1 MVDGLAENHY
11 SVTPYNYVLNNPINT
26 IDPFGLDT
34 VPVNKVTPAVWH
46 NFNTSGDNIALN
58 EVSVTATR
66 GATRAQAAYSSVQS
80 EVQSDYRKRSGGLF
94 MGYPSS
100 LQGEVNSTFHEKYI
114 AHNEINPFS
123 GQGRVVGLEDAN
135 WLIDLAAGGI
145 YSLTKTGAALA
156 AERMG
161 ALEIP
166 IYRVYGEGASMYGRS
181 YSLINPKYVPF
192 YRNFAGLPNVNSG
205 QYLLKGYIEAREIQ
219 IGRWF
224 AAPLDGNTGGLP
236 FELYQNYNQL
246 INPVDIPL
254 KRSF

>member
-1 MVDGLAENHY
+1 ML
-11 SVTPYNYVLNNPINT
+11 T
-26 IDPFGLDT
+26 LDEAKI
-34 VPVNKVTPAVWH
+34 V
-46 NFNTSGDNIALN
+46 G
-58 EVSVTATR
+58 TR
-66 GATRAQAAYSSVQS
+66 GAAKAQAAYSSVQS
-80 EVQSDYRKRSGGLF
+80 EVQSDYRKQSGGLF
-94 MGYPSS
+94 MGYPDN
-100 LQGEVNSTFHEKYI
+100 LQGRVNFTFHERYI

-135 WLIDLAAGGI
+135 RIIDLAAGGI

-156 AERMG
+156 AERIG

-181 YSLINPKYVPF
+181 YSLINPNYIPF

-224 AAPLDGNTGGLP
+224 AALLDGNTDGLP

-246 INPVDIPL
+246 INLVNIPL
-254 KRSF
+254 KRFF